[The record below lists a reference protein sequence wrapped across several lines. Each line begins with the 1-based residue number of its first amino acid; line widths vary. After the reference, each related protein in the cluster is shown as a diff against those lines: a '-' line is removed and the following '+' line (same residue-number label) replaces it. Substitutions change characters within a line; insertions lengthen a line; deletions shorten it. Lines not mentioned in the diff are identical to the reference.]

1 MLGNDCAPYCLT
13 QEWMNHK
20 ALAVEYHSVNS
31 LKKTNVFSFQLCC
44 SLDGGQSC
52 QLSEGRAWWVPTPIM
67 TSNAT
72 HVELYAGVCGT
83 GQGILGLR
91 YAWRLTPCPLKKC
104 AVYSKENSLPAP
116 PFVAYPSGLASGQ
129 DVTFDLDWSKPVHV
143 WEWLLVF
150 IGCAFL
156 LLLLLLKCFIFCM
169 RIWLG
174 CHFLFKLFNFFCNC
188 ILLFNH
194 RNSQDDGGDFFGMLP
209 RGILCTSH
217 FTTQSAEILCADN
230 DTIFIS
236 IRTEC

>member
-1 MLGNDCAPYCLT
+1 M
-13 QEWMNHK
+13 
-20 ALAVEYHSVNS
+20 
-31 LKKTNVFSFQLCC
+31 FSFQLCC

-83 GQGILGLR
+83 RQGILGLR

-156 LLLLLLKCFIFCM
+156 LLLLLLLKCFIFCM
-169 RIWLG
+169 RIWLS
-174 CHFLFKLFNFFCNC
+174 CHFLFKSFYFSVIAFCC
-188 ILLFNH
+188 SITETHRMMVEISLECCPVVFCVHLTLLHNLLKYCVLT
-194 RNSQDDGGDFFGMLP
+194 M
-209 RGILCTSH
+209 
-217 FTTQSAEILCADN
+217 
-230 DTIFIS
+230 TIFIS